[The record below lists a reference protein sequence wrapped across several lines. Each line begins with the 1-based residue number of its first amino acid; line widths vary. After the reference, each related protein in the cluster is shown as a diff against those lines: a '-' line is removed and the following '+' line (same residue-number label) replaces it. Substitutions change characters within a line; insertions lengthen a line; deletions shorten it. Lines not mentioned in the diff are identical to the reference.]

1 MTYKVDGMNCDQ
13 LLKELERD
21 FAPKIPSAGSGWR
34 ALIHTMGQEVL
45 AQSSA
50 RLIRLARIQQDR
62 IEQLEKEIT
71 ELKQQ
76 ITHLAER

>member
-13 LLKELERD
+13 LLKELEQD

-34 ALIHTMGQEVL
+34 ALLHTVGQEVL

-50 RLIRLARIQQDR
+50 RLIRLARIQQNR

-71 ELKQQ
+71 ELK
-76 ITHLAER
+76 ESVS